1 MRGSMKMLR
10 EEAPNVSYEGHN
22 CRKRKVGLVDFSLGD
37 YIDIYDHCHSLCGEL
52 FSFT

>member
-10 EEAPNVSYEGHN
+10 EEAPDVSYEGHN
-22 CRKRKVGLVDFSLGD
+22 CRKIGVGLVDFYLGD
-37 YIDIYDHCHSLCGEL
+37 YIDIYNHCHSFCGEL